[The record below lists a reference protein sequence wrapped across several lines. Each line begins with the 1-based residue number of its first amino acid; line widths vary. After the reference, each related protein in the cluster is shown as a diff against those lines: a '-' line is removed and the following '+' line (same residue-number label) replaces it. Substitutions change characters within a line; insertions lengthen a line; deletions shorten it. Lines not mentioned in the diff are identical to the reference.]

1 MREKEIKYF
10 LFDKN
15 QEMVNAWKGFFG
27 EQSDV
32 EIILG
37 DFNSIK
43 CDTIVSPANSFGFMD
58 GGIDYAIS
66 DRLGWGLQIKL
77 QQIIK
82 DLPEG
87 ELLVGQALILDT
99 EDKDIPYLISAPTM
113 RIPTN
118 FNIATSINAYLA
130 IKATLIKVKSHHKM
144 NRIAI
149 PGFCTG
155 TGRMNKLIAAK
166 QMFMA
171 YKEIVSGERMDFKE
185 FGEAQ
190 KYHFGLNPE
199 GMIWIH

>member
-1 MREKEIKYF
+1 MISVMGDKEIKYI

-15 QEMVNAWKGFFG
+15 PDMVNAWKEFFG
-27 EQSDV
+27 DQSHV

-66 DRLGWGLQIKL
+66 DRLGWNLQIKL

-87 ELLVGQALILDT
+87 ELLVGQALVLDT

-113 RIPTN
+113 RIPT
-118 FNIATSINAYLA
+118 
-130 IKATLIKVKSHHKM
+130 TLTLRH
-144 NRIAI
+144 
-149 PGFCTG
+149 
-155 TGRMNKLIAAK
+155 L
-166 QMFMA
+166 
-171 YKEIVSGERMDFKE
+171 
-185 FGEAQ
+185 
-190 KYHFGLNPE
+190 
-199 GMIWIH
+199 